1 MERIK
6 YLDVVNFTLSYFD
19 IHENAYKSSFM
30 KYSMN
35 RDRDL

>member
-6 YLDVVNFTLSYFD
+6 YLDVVNYILEEFEIPD
-19 IHENAYKSSFM
+19 GAYRSSFM

-35 RDRDL
+35 RDRDR